1 MTDAMPVICRRCG
14 FGNVA
19 GDQFCG
25 SCGAFL
31 EWEGEPAEGAPA
43 PGTPASGA
51 VPGASTPGAAGPGAV
66 TSGAGDAP
74 TVAWTPAT
82 PTPTPAPDRPATTPT
97 PAADWSAAPAPAPD
111 PGLLRCPACGIANP
125 TTRTFCQS
133 CGATLAAAA
142 RLSEPSAADI
152 AAAVSAVPGG
162 AATRPVPPAPPGL
175 AGTRDEAPRSRGIP
189 GWLLGLV
196 AAGIVVGVVAVAAS
210 QLLKGEGPATGA
222 TAAPSLAVA
231 SDAPSPGESVL
242 PSDSVEPSESVPP
255 AETVRLTLTGAAASS
270 VVGNRAKFQPEM
282 VLDDDQRTCWQEGNA
297 TEKGQW
303 IEVSLAPSRI
313 DHLIIWNG
321 YQASRP
327 LFDGNRRLK
336 DVLISVN
343 GGEPIAVR
351 LKDAT
356 KGQTV
361 KLGGI
366 AGATTIRITIVST
379 YPARKTSVAG
389 TPFDD
394 AAVSEIRAFGAP
406 EG

>member
-31 EWEGEPAEGAPA
+31 EWEGEPAEGAQA
-43 PGTPASGA
+43 PGTQVPGA
-51 VPGASTPGAAGPGAV
+51 IPGASTPGAAGPGPGTTGAG
-66 TSGAGDAP
+66 TPGAGDAP
-74 TVAWTPAT
+74 TVAWTPAA
-82 PTPTPAPDRPATTPT
+82 PTPAT
-97 PAADWSAAPAPAPD
+97 DWTAAPAPAPD

-125 TTRTFCQS
+125 VTRTFCQS

-175 AGTRDEAPRSRGIP
+175 AGARDEAPRSRGIP

-242 PSDSVEPSESVPP
+242 PSDSVAPSESVPP

-282 VLDDDQRTCWQEGNA
+282 VLDDDQRTSWQEGNA

-303 IEVSLAPSRI
+303 IEVSLAPSRV

-343 GGEPIAVR
+343 GGDPIAVR

-366 AGATTIRITIVST
+366 SGATTIRITIVST
-379 YPARKTSVAG
+379 YPAKKTSVAG